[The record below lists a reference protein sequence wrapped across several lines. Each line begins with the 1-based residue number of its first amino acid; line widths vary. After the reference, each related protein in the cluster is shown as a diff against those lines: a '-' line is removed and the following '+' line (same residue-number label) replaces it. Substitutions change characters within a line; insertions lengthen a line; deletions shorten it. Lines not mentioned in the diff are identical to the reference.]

1 MGIFAKIAHR
11 FAVTSV
17 PIAHLISCQFRFYT
31 FLAFHTIRTATHAS
45 PAAVYAHVACRSWE
59 TNTKVRASNCDDA
72 IVDDIAEQLVYG
84 ETGRQLKVIFAGGR
98 QNFLNQTTLDEDGN
112 PGARTDGK
120 NLIYEWLENGQD
132 GEDRYYIS
140 NRVSRA
146 FFPFNQ

>member
-1 MGIFAKIAHR
+1 M
-11 FAVTSV
+11 
-17 PIAHLISCQFRFYT
+17 
-31 FLAFHTIRTATHAS
+31 
-45 PAAVYAHVACRSWE
+45 
-59 TNTKVRASNCDDA
+59 RASNCDDA

-98 QNFLNQTTLDEDGN
+98 QNFLNQTILDEDGN